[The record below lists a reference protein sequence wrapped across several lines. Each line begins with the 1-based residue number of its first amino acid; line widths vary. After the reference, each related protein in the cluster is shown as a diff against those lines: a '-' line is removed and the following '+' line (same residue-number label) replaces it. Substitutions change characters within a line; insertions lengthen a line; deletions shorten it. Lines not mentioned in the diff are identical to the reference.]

1 MVGRK
6 KAQVKI
12 QQMAFMI
19 IGLTLFFV
27 LVGLFVLSFG
37 LSGLQ
42 ESKDAL
48 DEERATLLV
57 GKLSDAPEF
66 LCGGAYGTRKSNC
79 IDMDKIFILKEN
91 IENYKN
97 FWEVEGITILVLSS
111 NSTLECNSNNYPE
124 CGRFIVLGD
133 GKSGIDKSDF
143 VSLCRKEKSENLIYD
158 KCELGKLIVR
168 ISNE

>member
-1 MVGRK
+1 MKIEIVPCQISGKISAPPSKSWTHRALILAALAK
-6 KAQVKI
+6 GKSKIIFPLVSEDTEATLNCLQKIGVKI
-12 QQMAFMI
+12 KK
-19 IGLTLFFV
+19 G
-27 LVGLFVLSFG
+27 
-37 LSGLQ
+37 
-42 ESKDAL
+42 
-48 DEERATLLV
+48 
-57 GKLSDAPEF
+57 
-66 LCGGAYGTRKSNC
+66 
-79 IDMDKIFILKEN
+79 
-91 IENYKN
+91 KN